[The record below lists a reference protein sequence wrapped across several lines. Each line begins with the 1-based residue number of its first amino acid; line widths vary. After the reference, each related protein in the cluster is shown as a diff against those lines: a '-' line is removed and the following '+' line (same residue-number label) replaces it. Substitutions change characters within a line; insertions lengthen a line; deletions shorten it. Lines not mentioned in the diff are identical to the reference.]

1 MPRCEHIFLLIVDF
15 FYFLY
20 PCVPVFNEKL
30 FLGNMMKMILA
41 LAALVALFSMEILAA
56 SLNNQQVHEETPAE
70 ERTFGLLALFA
81 IWPAIKGF
89 FKSIFAP
96 AAVTY

>member
-1 MPRCEHIFLLIVDF
+1 M
-15 FYFLY
+15 
-20 PCVPVFNEKL
+20 FNEKL

>member
-1 MPRCEHIFLLIVDF
+1 
-15 FYFLY
+15 
-20 PCVPVFNEKL
+20 
-30 FLGNMMKMILA
+30 MKTILA
-41 LAALVALFSMEILAA
+41 MAVLVAVVSMEILAA
-56 SLNNQQVHEETPAE
+56 SLNSPQVQPETPAE

>member
-1 MPRCEHIFLLIVDF
+1 
-15 FYFLY
+15 
-20 PCVPVFNEKL
+20 
-30 FLGNMMKMILA
+30 MKTILA
-41 LAALVALFSMEILAA
+41 MAVLVAVLSMEILAA
-56 SLNNQQVHEETPAE
+56 SLNSPQVQEETPAE

-89 FKSIFAP
+89 FKSIFSP

>member
-1 MPRCEHIFLLIVDF
+1 
-15 FYFLY
+15 
-20 PCVPVFNEKL
+20 
-30 FLGNMMKMILA
+30 MMKTILA
-41 LAALVALFSMEILAA
+41 MAVLVAVLSMEILAA
-56 SLNNQQVHEETPAE
+56 SLNSPQVQEETPAE